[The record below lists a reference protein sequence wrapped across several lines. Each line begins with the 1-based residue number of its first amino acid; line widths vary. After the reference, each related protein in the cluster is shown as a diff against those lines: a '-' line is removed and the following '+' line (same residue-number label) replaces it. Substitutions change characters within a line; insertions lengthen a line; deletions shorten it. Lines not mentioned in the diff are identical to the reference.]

1 MVPPSPVHF
10 LPVDPRLVGREL
22 HLWHDRSNLRAHQLT
37 RVLQSYA
44 PIVLSVFTSVL
55 TTAAIL
61 VLAIRFVI
69 LARRALRPTPT
80 IGAEESAFE
89 PMREKHLVHS
99 SPFKATPVTAPVT
112 PNPDP
117 RQALKKAERR
127 DVERYWI
134 GTFLAC
140 KLGPYSPFWNGYKIR
155 SRRTTSKRRNW
166 WKGRGWWFGLLD
178 LVLAPFLTALF
189 IGFANESGWTQ
200 SIALVVIEAL
210 LFLVICF
217 WTPFEDK
224 SSNATHIFWAAC
236 RVVIAGALIPFN
248 ASLELNEIA
257 RCVTYSTRTGPQ
269 ILERADLHPFTF
281 LRTAIGFILAVIE
294 MVLAALFGL
303 LLAIDLVHLVIFFV
317 RGMKARR
324 QARRSRHA
332 HAAGPAEGAALPPM
346 QEHTAGDRGVAPLDG
361 DITQSSD
368 SDHTLAH
375 SPNPQAV
382 ANHDFGAAGHTKAYE
397 PGPSTS
403 VGSGMQ

>member
-1 MVPPSPVHF
+1 M
-10 LPVDPRLVGREL
+10 
-22 HLWHDRSNLRAHQLT
+22 
-37 RVLQSYA
+37 QSYA

-80 IGAEESAFE
+80 IGAEEFAFE
-89 PMREKHLVHS
+89 PIREKQLVHS
-99 SPFKATPVTAPVT
+99 SPFRGAAAAEPVT

-117 RQALKKAERR
+117 QQALKKAERR

-189 IGFANESGWTQ
+189 IGFAHESGWTQ

-257 RCVTYSTRTGPQ
+257 RCVTRRREPGRGLPNELTF
-269 ILERADLHPFTF
+269 ILYL

-324 QARRSRHA
+324 QARRSQYA
-332 HAAGPAEGAALPPM
+332 QAAGPSEGAALPPM
-346 QEHTAGDRGVAPLDG
+346 QEHTAGDRGAAPLNT

-382 ANHDFGAAGHTKAYE
+382 ADHDFAAGQTKAYE

-403 VGSGMQ
+403 AGFDTH